1 MFSLIFG
8 PIIGLVKTIAGGFMD
23 NMKAKQQLKAA
34 VVTRKLEM
42 IGPKIKLNMLDLL
55 VFLVGIWFSRHHHA
69 QITDTIGS
77 LHHKVDAIQSAVDQI
92 KKV

>member
-1 MFSLIFG
+1 MNIILFG
-8 PIIGLVKTIAGGFMD
+8 ILLVALG
-23 NMKAKQQLKAA
+23 
-34 VVTRKLEM
+34 
-42 IGPKIKLNMLDLL
+42 L